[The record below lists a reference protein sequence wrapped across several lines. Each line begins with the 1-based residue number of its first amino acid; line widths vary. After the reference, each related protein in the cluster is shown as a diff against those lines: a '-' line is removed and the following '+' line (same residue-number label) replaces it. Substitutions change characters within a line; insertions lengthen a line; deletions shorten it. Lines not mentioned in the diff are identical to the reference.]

1 MKDERDGYSINDLV
15 AIGDHLHNSK
25 TALVIA
31 DIPSADGKQHTTM
44 GSAVGTHKDI
54 VLMILA
60 ILEKNEQMEELITE
74 AVLIRKANK
83 IAAMFNKMNKS
94 NDII

>member
-1 MKDERDGYSINDLV
+1 MKNERDGYSINDLV

-44 GSAVGTHKDI
+44 GSATGTHKDI

>member
-1 MKDERDGYSINDLV
+1 
-15 AIGDHLHNSK
+15 
-25 TALVIA
+25 
-31 DIPSADGKQHTTM
+31 M
-44 GSAVGTHKDI
+44 GSATGTHKDI

-83 IAAMFNKMNKS
+83 IAAMFNKMN
-94 NDII
+94 N